1 MNLEILK
8 ELNAARRER
17 RGVVLVTDT
26 ETSVARLVRQD
37 EVAGDELAE
46 ELQKRLLSGRSG
58 MMADGRTFL
67 TV

>member
-26 ETSVARLVRQD
+26 ATGAARLVRGED
-37 EVAGDELAE
+37 AAGDALAE
-46 ELQKRLLSGRSG
+46 ELQKRLRAML
-58 MMADGRTFL
+58 ATKA
-67 TV
+67 